1 MKLTRILQNGNQIA
15 PQTVDRAVLV
25 KVSNTVT
32 TTLDKVLLTK
42 VDSVKNTDNTL
53 NIIQEGTEVTIN
65 HLTNVTSN
73 DKPENLLTQINSS
86 GHIVNLERVKP
97 QNIIVNGANYNS
109 YDGNTESNIEFGDDF
124 QIINKQINLHWGN
137 GTT

>member
-15 PQTVDRAVLV
+15 PQTLDKAVLV
-25 KVSNTVT
+25 RVFDTT

-65 HLTNVTSN
+65 HSTNVASN

-109 YDGNTESNIEFGDDF
+109 YDGNTESNIKFGDDF
-124 QIINKQINLHWGN
+124 QIINKQINLRWGN
-137 GTT
+137 GIT

>member
-15 PQTVDRAVLV
+15 PQTLDKAVLV
-25 KVSNTVT
+25 RVFDTT

-124 QIINKQINLHWGN
+124 QIINKQINLRWGN

>member
-15 PQTVDRAVLV
+15 PQTVDKAVLV
-25 KVSNTVT
+25 RVFDTT

-53 NIIQEGTEVTIN
+53 NIKQEGTEVTIN

-86 GHIVNLERVKP
+86 GHIVSLERVKP

-124 QIINKQINLHWGN
+124 QIINKQINLCWGN
-137 GTT
+137 GIT

>member
-15 PQTVDRAVLV
+15 PQTLDKAVLV
-25 KVSNTVT
+25 RVFDTT

-53 NIIQEGTEVTIN
+53 DIKQEGTEVTIN

-124 QIINKQINLHWGN
+124 QIINKQINLCWGN

>member
-15 PQTVDRAVLV
+15 PQTLDKAVLV
-25 KVSNTVT
+25 RVFDTV

-53 NIIQEGTEVTIN
+53 DIKQEGTKVTIN
-65 HLTNVTSN
+65 HLTKVISN
-73 DKPENLLTQINSS
+73 DKPENLLIQINSS

-124 QIINKQINLHWGN
+124 QIINKQINLCWGN

>member
-15 PQTVDRAVLV
+15 PQTLDKAVLV
-25 KVSNTVT
+25 KVFNTV

-42 VDSVKNTDNTL
+42 VDTVENTDNTL
-53 NIIQEGTEVTIN
+53 NIKQEGTKVTIN

-97 QNIIVNGANYNS
+97 QNIIVNGSNYNS
-109 YDGNTESNIEFGDDF
+109 YDGNTVSNIEFGDDF
-124 QIINKQINLHWGN
+124 QIINKQINLCWGN

>member
-15 PQTVDRAVLV
+15 PQTVDKAVLV
-25 KVSNTVT
+25 RVFDTT

-53 NIIQEGTEVTIN
+53 DIKQEGTEVTIN
-65 HLTNVTSN
+65 HSTNVTPN

-86 GHIVNLERVKP
+86 GHIVKLVRVKP

-124 QIINKQINLHWGN
+124 QIINKQINLCWGN
-137 GTT
+137 GIT

>member
-15 PQTVDRAVLV
+15 PQTLDKAVLV
-25 KVSNTVT
+25 RVFDTT

-53 NIIQEGTEVTIN
+53 NITQEGTEVTIN

-86 GHIVNLERVKP
+86 GHIVKLERVKP

-124 QIINKQINLHWGN
+124 QIINKQINLCWGN

>member
-15 PQTVDRAVLV
+15 PQTVDKAVLV
-25 KVSNTVT
+25 RVFDTT

-65 HLTNVTSN
+65 HSTNVASN

-124 QIINKQINLHWGN
+124 QIINKQINLCWGN
-137 GTT
+137 GIT

>member
-15 PQTVDRAVLV
+15 PQTLDKAVLV
-25 KVSNTVT
+25 RVFDTT

-53 NIIQEGTEVTIN
+53 DIKQEGTEVTIN
-65 HLTNVTSN
+65 HSTNVASN

-86 GHIVNLERVKP
+86 GHIVSLERVKP
-97 QNIIVNGANYNS
+97 QNIIVNGTNYNS

-124 QIINKQINLHWGN
+124 QIINKQINLCWGN

>member
-15 PQTVDRAVLV
+15 PQTLDKAVLV
-25 KVSNTVT
+25 RVFDTT

-86 GHIVNLERVKP
+86 GHIVKLERVKP

>member
-1 MKLTRILQNGNQIA
+1 MKLTRILQDGNQIA
-15 PQTVDRAVLV
+15 PQTVDKAVLV

-42 VDSVKNTDNTL
+42 VDSVENTDNTL

-65 HLTNVTSN
+65 HSTNVTPN

-97 QNIIVNGANYNS
+97 QNIIVNGAKYNS

-124 QIINKQINLHWGN
+124 QIINKQINLCWGN

>member
-15 PQTVDRAVLV
+15 PQTLDKAVLV
-25 KVSNTVT
+25 KVFDTV

-42 VDSVKNTDNTL
+42 VDSVKNTDNSL
-53 NIIQEGTEVTIN
+53 DIIQEGTKVTIN
-65 HLTNVTSN
+65 HLTNVTPN

-97 QNIIVNGANYNS
+97 QNIIVNGTNYNS

-124 QIINKQINLHWGN
+124 QIINKQINLCWGN
-137 GTT
+137 GIT

>member
-15 PQTVDRAVLV
+15 PQTLDKAVLV
-25 KVSNTVT
+25 RVFDTT

-53 NIIQEGTEVTIN
+53 NITQEGTEVTIN
-65 HLTNVTSN
+65 HLTNVASN

-109 YDGNTESNIEFGDDF
+109 YNGNTESNIEFGDDF
-124 QIINKQINLHWGN
+124 QIINKQINLCWGN
-137 GTT
+137 GIT

>member
-1 MKLTRILQNGNQIA
+1 MKLTRILQNGDYIA
-15 PQTVDRAVLV
+15 PQTVDKAVLV
-25 KVSNTVT
+25 KVFDTI

-53 NIIQEGTEVTIN
+53 DIIQEGTKVTIN
-65 HLTNVTSN
+65 HLTKITPN

-86 GHIVNLERVKP
+86 GHIIKLERVKP
-97 QNIIVNGANYNS
+97 QNIIVNGTKYNS

-124 QIINKQINLHWGN
+124 QITNKQINLHWGN
-137 GTT
+137 GIT

>member
-15 PQTVDRAVLV
+15 PQTVDKAVLV
-25 KVSNTVT
+25 RVFDTT

-86 GHIVNLERVKP
+86 GHIVNLKRVKP

-124 QIINKQINLHWGN
+124 QIINKQINLCWGN

>member
-15 PQTVDRAVLV
+15 PQTLDKAVLV
-25 KVSNTVT
+25 RVFDTT

-53 NIIQEGTEVTIN
+53 NIIQEGTEVKIN
-65 HLTNVTSN
+65 HLTNVASN

-124 QIINKQINLHWGN
+124 QIINKQINLCWGN
-137 GTT
+137 GIT

>member
-15 PQTVDRAVLV
+15 PQTVDKAVLV

-65 HLTNVTSN
+65 HSTNVTPN

-86 GHIVNLERVKP
+86 GHIVKLERVKH

-109 YDGNTESNIEFGDDF
+109 YDGNNESNI
-124 QIINKQINLHWGN
+124 
-137 GTT
+137 

>member
-15 PQTVDRAVLV
+15 PQTLDKAVLV
-25 KVSNTVT
+25 RVFDTT

-42 VDSVKNTDNTL
+42 VDSVNNTDNTL
-53 NIIQEGTEVTIN
+53 NIIQEGTKVTIN
-65 HLTNVTSN
+65 HLTNVTPN

-109 YDGNTESNIEFGDDF
+109 YDGNTESNIKFGDDF
-124 QIINKQINLHWGN
+124 QIINKQINLCWGN
-137 GTT
+137 GIT

>member
-1 MKLTRILQNGNQIA
+1 MKLTRILQNGDQIA
-15 PQTVDRAVLV
+15 PQTVDKAVLV
-25 KVSNTVT
+25 KVFDTI

-53 NIIQEGTEVTIN
+53 DIKQEGTKVTIN
-65 HLTNVTSN
+65 HLTKVTPN

-86 GHIVNLERVKP
+86 GHIIKLERVKP
-97 QNIIVNGANYNS
+97 QNIIVNGTKYNS

-124 QIINKQINLHWGN
+124 QITNKQINLHWGN
-137 GTT
+137 GIT

>member
-15 PQTVDRAVLV
+15 PQTLDKAVLV
-25 KVSNTVT
+25 RVFDTT

-53 NIIQEGTEVTIN
+53 NIKQEGTEVTIN
-65 HLTNVTSN
+65 HLTNVASN

-97 QNIIVNGANYNS
+97 QNIIVNGTNYNS

-124 QIINKQINLHWGN
+124 QIINKQINLCWGN
-137 GTT
+137 GIT

>member
-15 PQTVDRAVLV
+15 PQTLDKAVLV
-25 KVSNTVT
+25 RVFDTT

-65 HLTNVTSN
+65 HSTNVASN

-124 QIINKQINLHWGN
+124 QIINKQINLRWGN
-137 GTT
+137 GIT

>member
-1 MKLTRILQNGNQIA
+1 MKLTRILQDGNQIA
-15 PQTVDRAVLV
+15 PQTVDKAVLV
-25 KVSNTVT
+25 KVFDTT

-65 HLTNVTSN
+65 HSTNVASN

>member
-15 PQTVDRAVLV
+15 PQTLDKAVLV
-25 KVSNTVT
+25 RVFDTT

-53 NIIQEGTEVTIN
+53 NITQEGTEVTIN
-65 HLTNVTSN
+65 HLTNVASN

-124 QIINKQINLHWGN
+124 QIINKQINLCWGN
-137 GTT
+137 GIT

>member
-15 PQTVDRAVLV
+15 PQTVDKAVLV
-25 KVSNTVT
+25 RVFDTT

-53 NIIQEGTEVTIN
+53 DIKQEGTEVTIN
-65 HLTNVTSN
+65 HSTNVTPN

-97 QNIIVNGANYNS
+97 QNIIVNGTNYNS

-124 QIINKQINLHWGN
+124 QIINKQINLCWGN

>member
-15 PQTVDRAVLV
+15 PQTLDKAVLV
-25 KVSNTVT
+25 KVFDTV

-53 NIIQEGTEVTIN
+53 NIKQEGTEVTIN
-65 HLTNVTSN
+65 HSTNVTPN

-86 GHIVNLERVKP
+86 GHIVKLERVKP
-97 QNIIVNGANYNS
+97 QNTIFNGS
-109 YDGNTESNIEFGDDF
+109 
-124 QIINKQINLHWGN
+124 Q
-137 GTT
+137 

>member
-15 PQTVDRAVLV
+15 PQTLDKAVLV
-25 KVSNTVT
+25 RVFDTT

-65 HLTNVTSN
+65 HSTNVASN

-97 QNIIVNGANYNS
+97 QHIIVNGANYNS

-124 QIINKQINLHWGN
+124 QIINKQINLCWGN

>member
-15 PQTVDRAVLV
+15 PQTVDKAVLV
-25 KVSNTVT
+25 RVFDTT

-53 NIIQEGTEVTIN
+53 DIKQEGTEVTIN
-65 HLTNVTSN
+65 HSTKITPN

-86 GHIVNLERVKP
+86 GHIVKLERVKP
-97 QNIIVNGANYNS
+97 QNIIVNGATYNS

>member
-15 PQTVDRAVLV
+15 PQTLDKAVLV
-25 KVSNTVT
+25 RVFDTT

-42 VDSVKNTDNTL
+42 VDSVKNTDNSL
-53 NIIQEGTEVTIN
+53 DIIQEGTKVTIN

-73 DKPENLLTQINSS
+73 DKPENLLIQINSS
-86 GHIVNLERVKP
+86 GHIVKLERVKP
-97 QNIIVNGANYNS
+97 QNIIVNGTNYNS

-124 QIINKQINLHWGN
+124 QIINKQINLCWGN

>member
-15 PQTVDRAVLV
+15 PQTLDKAVLV
-25 KVSNTVT
+25 RVFDTT

-53 NIIQEGTEVTIN
+53 NIKQEGTEVTIN
-65 HLTNVTSN
+65 HLTNVTPN

-124 QIINKQINLHWGN
+124 QIINKQINLCWGN

>member
-15 PQTVDRAVLV
+15 PQTLDKAVLV
-25 KVSNTVT
+25 RVFDTT

-53 NIIQEGTEVTIN
+53 DIIQEGTKVIIN
-65 HLTNVTSN
+65 HLTNITSN

-86 GHIVNLERVKP
+86 GHIVKLERVKP
-97 QNIIVNGANYNS
+97 QNIIVNGATYNS

-124 QIINKQINLHWGN
+124 QIINKQINLRWGN
-137 GTT
+137 GIT

>member
-15 PQTVDRAVLV
+15 PQTVDKAVLV
-25 KVSNTVT
+25 RVFDTV

-42 VDSVKNTDNTL
+42 VDSIENTDNTL
-53 NIIQEGTEVTIN
+53 DIKQEGTKVTVN
-65 HLTNVTSN
+65 HLTKITPN

-86 GHIVNLERVKP
+86 GHIIKLERVKP
-97 QNIIVNGANYNS
+97 QNIIVNGTKYNS

-124 QIINKQINLHWGN
+124 QITNKQINLHWGN
-137 GTT
+137 GIA

>member
-15 PQTVDRAVLV
+15 PQTLDKAVLV
-25 KVSNTVT
+25 RVFDTT

-53 NIIQEGTEVTIN
+53 DIIQEGTKVTIN
-65 HLTNVTSN
+65 HLTKVTSN
-73 DKPENLLTQINSS
+73 DKPENLLIQINSS

-97 QNIIVNGANYNS
+97 QNIIVNGAKYNS

-124 QIINKQINLHWGN
+124 QIINKQINLCWGN

>member
-15 PQTVDRAVLV
+15 PQTLDKAVLV
-25 KVSNTVT
+25 RVFDTV

-42 VDSVKNTDNTL
+42 VESVENTDSTL
-53 NIIQEGTEVTIN
+53 NIIQEGTKVTIN
-65 HLTNVTSN
+65 HLTNVTPN

-86 GHIVNLERVKP
+86 GHIVKLERVKP
-97 QNIIVNGANYNS
+97 QNIIVNGAKYNS

-124 QIINKQINLHWGN
+124 QIINKQINLRWGN
-137 GTT
+137 GIT